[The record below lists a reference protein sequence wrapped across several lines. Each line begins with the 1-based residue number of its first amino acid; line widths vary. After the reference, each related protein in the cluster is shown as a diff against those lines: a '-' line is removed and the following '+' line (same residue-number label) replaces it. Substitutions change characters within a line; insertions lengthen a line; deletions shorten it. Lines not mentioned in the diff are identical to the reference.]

1 MRSTLK
7 PNLKVSLVSLILIF
21 SLTVVSLAHNHHSY
35 FREDGKQVNN
45 PDWMSILPDDIRLSQ
60 LSIPGTHQSLSRY
73 SDGITPLDA
82 VKNQSMALR
91 FQLESGIRV
100 LDVRCAVD
108 KKTRNSFDIYH
119 GDYYQKENFGGVL
132 DMVVKFLKD
141 HPSETVLMR
150 VKDEHGDDP
159 EDFRAIFLNTY
170 WKNDKYRDFIPMK
183 MPQNPTLGEM
193 RGKIV
198 ILQDFA
204 RWQCMTPTSTA
215 EFGICYSTF
224 DIQDSFRQQGYA
236 KWVSVK
242 TYLDRAN
249 KGFPDKGT
257 NWGTKYINYLSAV
270 GAGSDWIPRPW
281 FVASGHVNRR
291 TDAIRMWTRSIDPP
305 NKWPDYP
312 RMMDR
317 HGKNRIYYEGTN
329 TLTYDFIRNGY
340 FTKRVGIIMADFPG
354 GGLIER
360 IICINYEKPTP
371 MCQKLPPC
379 EGPMCH

>member
-1 MRSTLK
+1 MLFTLK
-7 PNLKVSLVSLILIF
+7 PRLKVSLISLILIF
-21 SLTVVSLAHNHHSY
+21 SLTGVSQAHDHHSY
-35 FREDGKQVNN
+35 VREDGKQVDN
-45 PDWMSILPDDIRLSQ
+45 PNWMSILPDGILLSQ
-60 LSIPGTHQSLSRY
+60 LSIPGTHQSLSRH

-108 KKTRNSFDIYH
+108 KKTKNSFDIYH
-119 GDYYQKENFGGVL
+119 GAYYQKENFGGVL
-132 DMVVKFLKD
+132 DTVVQFLKD

-150 VKDEHGDDP
+150 VKNEHTSDP
-159 EDFRAIFLNTY
+159 EKFREIFLNTY
-170 WKNDKYRDFIPMK
+170 WNNDKYRDFIPMK
-183 MPQNPTLGEM
+183 MPRNPTLGEM

-204 RWQCMTPTSTA
+204 RWQCLTPTSTA

-224 DIQDSFRQQGYA
+224 EIQDSFKHQGYA

-249 KGFPDKGT
+249 KGFDEGP
-257 NWGTKYINYLSAV
+257 NWGTKYINYLSAE

-281 FVASGHVNRR
+281 FVASGHVNPR
-291 TDAIRMWTRSIDPP
+291 TDADRQWAGNR
-305 NKWPDYP
+305 NRNEWPDFP
-312 RMMDR
+312 RIPDNR
-317 HGKNRIYYEGTN
+317 GRKRIYYEGMN
-329 TLTYDFIRNGY
+329 TLTYDFIRNGH

-371 MCQKLPPC
+371 MCQRLPPC
-379 EGPMCH
+379 EGPLCR